1 MNGIIIVDKP
11 KTWTSHDVI
20 NKIKRLL
27 KTKKIGHAGTL
38 DPDATGVLVVLLNGA
53 TKLSDYLI
61 ADDKEYIFEVIIGS
75 STNTE
80 DESGEVVA
88 EKTVDEILNLDGV
101 LKDLIGPLKQ
111 VPPMYSSVHYQG
123 RKLYE
128 YARKGQIIKREA
140 REVEIFDLKRISEI
154 IYENGKAKFSAMAR
168 VSKGTYI
175 RTLAVEIGDR
185 LHFPAH
191 MGDLQRTV
199 SGNFNINDA
208 VTINDIEK
216 GNFKIIPMIEA
227 IPQYR
232 NINISKNEYDK
243 VMNGKTLLLDCKD
256 DLVVISYDNELVA
269 IYERDGFGYKAK
281 RVWK

>member
-53 TKLSDYLI
+53 TKLSDYLM
-61 ADDKEYIFEVIIGS
+61 ADNKEYIFEVIIGS
-75 STNTE
+75 STDTE
-80 DESGEVVA
+80 DASGVVVE
-88 EKTVDEILNLDGV
+88 EKSVSEFGNVDEILKN
-101 LKDLIGPLKQ
+101 LIGPLKQ
-111 VPPMYSSVHYQG
+111 VPPMYSSVHHQG

-128 YARKGQIIKREA
+128 YAREGQIIKRDA

-154 IYENGKAKFSAMAR
+154 NYENDKAKFSAIAR

-175 RTLAVEIGDR
+175 RTLAVEIGNR
-185 LHFPAH
+185 LNFPAH
-191 MGDLQRTV
+191 MGELQRTV
-199 SGNFNINDA
+199 SGNFNIKNA
-208 VTINDIEK
+208 VTINDIEL

-227 IPQYR
+227 LSQYK
-232 NINISKNEYDK
+232 NINVSKNDYDK

-256 DLVVISYDNELVA
+256 DLVVISHNNEMIA